1 MGGGP
6 PMRHEKSATIARAM
20 APATSRR
27 LGTDAAAVS
36 RTWGLLARNINPPPP
51 SLPRCWG
58 PFPMTLAS
66 SPARWSHAG
75 AVGAAHITDP
85 LRGWREPA
93 RITGMLCETHRR
105 RQPGWIGRDGASRRR
120 HERIAN
126 TSALEERLP
135 LALCPSPRH
144 NPWLRHRPRPE
155 LLPRLTGVGSASTNG
170 HRLSSAPLAR
180 GQREGER

>member
-1 MGGGP
+1 MKNRLP
-6 PMRHEKSATIARAM
+6 SRAPWLRQRRV
-20 APATSRR
+20 ALVPTRPQLVGRGSFWHATS
-27 LGTDAAAVS
+27 T
-36 RTWGLLARNINPPPP
+36 PPPP